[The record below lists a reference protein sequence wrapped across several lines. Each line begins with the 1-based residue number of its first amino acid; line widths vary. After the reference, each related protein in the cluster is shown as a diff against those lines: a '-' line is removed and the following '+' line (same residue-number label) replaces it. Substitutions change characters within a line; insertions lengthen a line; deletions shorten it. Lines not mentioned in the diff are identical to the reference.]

1 MTSHKKGGKGKNLAY
16 MCSQGTVTIAYPLLS
31 IKLFKQQSDEKS
43 ESTYKVRWRIV
54 RCKNYKW
61 SKFCRSGSMRCRQA
75 VFISYV
81 PETFVCVCVLACTHC
96 YQCWLS
102 WGQGHHWHHPQWR
115 PPPTLPSGSLP
126 QCVAS
131 GWVKCVQRQSPG
143 TQWESHPPSHH
154 SSPAR
159 TREHGWLTHANVLCM
174 YFYFT
179 FVNSVWVLT
188 VFPRGYRIHVWVTN
202 SPLIPS
208 HVQQ

>member
-1 MTSHKKGGKGKNLAY
+1 MANRQVQELRMEQILQEWINAMSTSSLRILG
-16 MCSQGTVTIAYPLLS
+16 
-31 IKLFKQQSDEKS
+31 
-43 ESTYKVRWRIV
+43 VRDI
-54 RCKNYKW
+54 
-61 SKFCRSGSMRCRQA
+61 
-75 VFISYV
+75 
-81 PETFVCVCVLACTHC
+81 CVCVLACTHC

-102 WGQGHHWHHPQWR
+102 WGRGHHLHHPQWR

-159 TREHGWLTHANVLCM
+159 TKRTWMTHSCKCAVHVLLLHFCKFCVSA
-174 YFYFT
+174 Y
-179 FVNSVWVLT
+179 SI
-188 VFPRGYRIHVWVTN
+188 PRGYRIHVWVTN